1 MCNMPDKWATTF
13 PCSNLQPKA
22 LWGVMCD
29 WKWNRLK
36 DANPWNTTLIQA
48 SDSQCTA
55 ITDTKTLRGDVR
67 TGGSREGDRDRNHL
81 GRSYLCFILLSLPLI
96 PLPMQKPQYR
106 LIHDRLYITQPRMLL
121 LAQSQKEDGIHT
133 VPQSPLMGFL
143 TLSALLTLNTLP

>member
-1 MCNMPDKWATTF
+1 MCHMPDKWATTF
-13 PCSNLQPKA
+13 CSNLQPKA

-29 WKWNRLK
+29 WKRNRLK

-96 PLPMQKPQYR
+96 PLPM
-106 LIHDRLYITQPRMLL
+106 
-121 LAQSQKEDGIHT
+121 
-133 VPQSPLMGFL
+133 
-143 TLSALLTLNTLP
+143 